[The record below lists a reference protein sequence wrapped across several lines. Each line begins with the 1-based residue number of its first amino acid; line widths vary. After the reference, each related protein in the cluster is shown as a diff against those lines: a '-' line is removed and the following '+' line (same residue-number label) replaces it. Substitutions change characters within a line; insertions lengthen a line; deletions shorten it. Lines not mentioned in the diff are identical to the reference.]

1 MTRTLEV
8 RLGRVLGVGIVIST
22 ALLVVGLTLFMV
34 WPGRTSYWLLQAG
47 LLILMATPVARVVVS
62 AVEFVRLREWFF
74 ALASLG
80 VLGVLATG
88 VWLAVSGG

>member
-34 WPGRTSYWLLQAG
+34 WSGRTSYWLLQAG

-88 VWLAVSGG
+88 VWLAVRGG